1 MHGLLCSGPGT
12 LVCQHGTHP
21 FAKGRMFANLHMPG
35 SGSILQ
41 SVSQQWISRSKP
53 SLISSWPTLSTTLAR
68 RNYITSTTLLRNT
81 VELRTSAK
89 EDSRQRNSALVRWS
103 KEEDEQIFQYVREGI
118 RSHEVYALF
127 PRRNQN
133 SVAIRICRIR
143 AAALAEQNKRGD
155 TPKEDQK
162 QEQGDEKADPSSPS
176 KESQEESKS
185 VPLVQKRVRAANPIV
200 LLPEPPKLATR
211 RSWTDEDD
219 NILRK
224 LVAKHSGDLTKKKWL
239 KIATTVVDPVTGDTI
254 ARTATSCKRRWA
266 ILDPTRKRNVGAWNA
281 NETEKLSK
289 AVRAQV
295 GNQFQAK
302 VALFDSEED
311 DLKALVLDGP
321 DLAKL
326 DWLKVEEAV
335 GTRTDVQCR
344 SHFYRYLHTASKGR
358 WDKDEVEK
366 LKEAVEEHGEDWH
379 KVAKS
384 LGTRIPPQVQRH
396 YVNTLK
402 KADDSERKDCKG
414 TDK

>member
-1 MHGLLCSGPGT
+1 ML
-12 LVCQHGTHP
+12 
-21 FAKGRMFANLHMPG
+21 G

-41 SVSQQWISRSKP
+41 SVSQQWISRSKS
-53 SLISSWPTLSTTLAR
+53 SLISSWPILSTTLAR
-68 RNYITSTTLLRNT
+68 RNYITSTSTLLRNT
-81 VELRTSAK
+81 EQHTSGK

-103 KEEDEQIFQYVREGI
+103 KDEDEQIFQYVREGI
-118 RSHEVYALF
+118 RSHEIYALF

-155 TPKEDQK
+155 TPLEDQK
-162 QEQGDEKADPSSPS
+162 QEQSEGKTDPTSLS
-176 KESQEESKS
+176 KENQKEGNN
-185 VPLVQKRVRAANPIV
+185 VPLVHKRVRAASPVV
-200 LLPEPPKLATR
+200 LLPDPPKLATR

-224 LVAKHSGDLTKKKWL
+224 LVAKHGGDSTKKKWL
-239 KIATTVVDPVTGDTI
+239 KIATAVVDPATGDTI

-302 VALFDSEED
+302 VALFDSEND
-311 DLKALVLDGP
+311 GLKALVLDGP
-321 DLAKL
+321 ELSML
-326 DWLKVEEAV
+326 NWLKIEEAV

-358 WDKDEVEK
+358 WDKDEVER

-384 LGTRIPPQVQRH
+384 LGTRIPPQIQRH
-396 YVNTLK
+396 YAYSFK
-402 KADDSERKDCKG
+402 KSDDGEKED
-414 TDK
+414 